1 MAEARGIGI
10 RSPLRSLARLF
21 FLFILPFFFLAACS
35 LQNLKEGESLADTSK
50 GLLVGTVEWR
60 QGGRPVESKSRFQ
73 LNNLQW
79 KRRTYIHNLEGSDF
93 RIPLAPG
100 KYSFTSITAFNPEI
114 NKTTGRKAA
123 NVGLVFVNLLNFV
136 TAPFYFA
143 LIPIIDSVSFLYPEN
158 AFEIK
163 EHEVTYVGK
172 IIIDL
177 EDPLPAGTAKPQIR
191 VVDEE
196 DRIAAD
202 LQTIGGIEGI
212 EKRLLPEVTPQVD
225 ADSLTVKTEKVSDL

>member
-10 RSPLRSLARLF
+10 RSPLRPLARLF
-21 FLFILPFFFLAACS
+21 FLLILPFFFLAACS
-35 LQNLKEGESLADTSK
+35 LQNLKEGKSLADTSK

-60 QGGRPVESKSRFQ
+60 QGGRPVESKSGFQ
-73 LNNLQW
+73 LNNLPW
-79 KRRTYIHNLEGSDF
+79 KRRTYIHNLEGPDF

-100 KYSFTSITAFNPEI
+100 KYSFTWRSIPRSTKPPGE
-114 NKTTGRKAA
+114 KQRMS
-123 NVGLVFVNLLNFV
+123 GLVFVNLLNFV

-143 LIPIIDSVSFLYPEN
+143 FVPIIDSVSFLYPEN
-158 AFEIK
+158 EFDIK

-202 LQTIGGIEGI
+202 LQTIGGIERM
-212 EKRLLPEVTPQVD
+212 EKRFLPEVTPQVD
-225 ADSLTVKTEKVSDL
+225 ADSLTVKTEKVSDF